1 LAWKR
6 KISKKYKIKL
16 LQNSELLGWYKK
28 LLETKNLPAIDLA
41 KVDLI
46 KLLKKRAMRTLSG
59 VSVITV
65 LTKPYQCP
73 GNCLYCPSE
82 PGMPKRYLSNEPA
95 AQRALRLKFNPIRQV
110 QMHVQALENNGNQV
124 DKIRQ

>member
-46 KLLKKRAMRTLSG
+46 KLLKS
-59 VSVITV
+59 
-65 LTKPYQCP
+65 
-73 GNCLYCPSE
+73 
-82 PGMPKRYLSNEPA
+82 
-95 AQRALRLKFNPIRQV
+95 ALCE
-110 QMHVQALENNGNQV
+110 HCQAFL
-124 DKIRQ
+124 